1 VAVNPDLDRAVRDE
15 AARARDYRARERAVA
30 LTYGIA
36 CHALFAAAIASTIFS
51 IGNGLGHALFAAA
64 IASTIFSIG
73 NGLGHALFAAA
84 IASTIFSI
92 GNGLGW
98 GIGPFEGAAARAA
111 NLLLVVQFPP
121 LHPWLLSRRDRS
133 GSPFPPTVCIA
144 TRGSQVTWRS
154 S

>member
-1 VAVNPDLDRAVRDE
+1 MAVNPDLDRAVRDE

-36 CHALFAAAIASTIFS
+36 C
-51 IGNGLGHALFAAA
+51 
-64 IASTIFSIG
+64 
-73 NGLGHALFAAA
+73 HALFAAA